1 MWLGCFHLYLTKFP
15 PTQKRP
21 PGDLNC
27 RKGSIRSEFI
37 YLLMVHFH
45 PLAMETNMTLGNV
58 EVDHLTLGG
67 GCFWCLEAVFRRLD
81 GVLSVEPGYSGG
93 RTEAPDYEAVCT
105 GTTGHAE
112 VVRITFDPVRI
123 GFQALLQVFFSSHD
137 PTTVNRQGHDI
148 GSQYRSVIFF
158 ASPLQEALAKQFIAD
173 LQAQWPSPIVT
184 ELLPLGP
191 FHQAEAYHR
200 DYYARNSDHPYC
212 QLVIAPKLQQLKRD
226 FPDRL
231 SAV

>member
-1 MWLGCFHLYLTKFP
+1 
-15 PTQKRP
+15 
-21 PGDLNC
+21 
-27 RKGSIRSEFI
+27 
-37 YLLMVHFH
+37 
-45 PLAMETNMTLGNV
+45 
-58 EVDHLTLGG
+58 
-67 GCFWCLEAVFRRLD
+67 
-81 GVLSVEPGYSGG
+81 
-93 RTEAPDYEAVCT
+93 
-105 GTTGHAE
+105 
-112 VVRITFDPVRI
+112 
-123 GFQALLQVFFSSHD
+123 VFFSSHD

-173 LQAQWPSPIVT
+173 LQARWPSPIVT

-200 DYYARNSDHPYC
+200 DYYARNSAQPYC
-212 QLVIAPKLQQLKRD
+212 QLVIAPKLQQLERD